1 MSINHQVKQGD
12 CISSIAFENGF
23 FPDTIWNHPNNA
35 TLREKRPDPNV
46 LVPNDVVF
54 VPDKRLK
61 VVSEPTN
68 QVHKFQLKNTPA
80 VFSVQLFDYLE
91 EPRANQ
97 NYEFII
103 DDKLTLTG
111 TTTSQGVLEVTFPPN
126 SNRGVLTVGDD
137 REVVEFFFGYLE
149 TTSEVRGMQA
159 RLQNLGFECPISGK
173 LDGET
178 IEAMKAF
185 QRRFNLEITGKAD
198 SATLDKL
205 EELHDAIN
213 KFPKEDSNEGQLGNN
228 PFDDGEVDDEQ
239 IENQQSKIQ
248 QVETAPFDPVR
259 GE

>member
-1 MSINHQVKQGD
+1 MATNYQVKQGD

-35 TLREKRPDPNV
+35 ALKEKRRDPNV

-61 VVSEPTN
+61 ELSEPTN

-91 EPRANQ
+91 EPRASQ

-111 TTTSQGVLEVTFPPN
+111 TTTSEGVLEVTFPPN
-126 SNRGVLTVGDD
+126 SKHGVLTVGED
-137 REVVEFFFGYLE
+137 REVVEFYFGYLE
-149 TTSEVRGMQA
+149 TTTEVRGIQA
-159 RLQNLGFECPISGK
+159 RLQNLGFECPINGK
-173 LDGET
+173 LDEET
-178 IEAMKAF
+178 VEALKAF
-185 QRRFNLEITGKAD
+185 QRRFSLEITGEAD

-213 KFPKEDSNEGQLGNN
+213 DFPEADTNDGQSGNN
-228 PFDDGEVDDEQ
+228 VFEDGEVDDEQ
-239 IENQQSKIQ
+239 QTEDQPPENQKFEI
-248 QVETAPFDPVR
+248 APPNVN
-259 GE
+259 